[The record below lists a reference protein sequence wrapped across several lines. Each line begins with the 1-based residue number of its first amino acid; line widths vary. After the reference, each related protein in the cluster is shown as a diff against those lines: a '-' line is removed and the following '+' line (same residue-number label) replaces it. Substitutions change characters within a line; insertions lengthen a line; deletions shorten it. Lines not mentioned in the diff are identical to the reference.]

1 MGRELV
7 QFSPLINR
15 NDLHREIGYGR
26 LLLCCNEESR
36 GMASLNRGFD
46 IGPLGNGCFISRISV
61 VQLGLRCATQSS
73 GKISRLRLLRR
84 RGFHSTWTRPGIRKG
99 EGGRRMKLQMRDD
112 VTRIYFHARYNFV
125 GGRPPE
131 EKSLSRRFCNQT
143 DPWIILPPV
152 SHTFEGLPLWTT
164 NEKHLIKNIHERR
177 YTTKKT

>member
-46 IGPLGNGCFISRISV
+46 IGPLGNGCFISRISL

-99 EGGRRMKLQMRDD
+99 EAGGGRGGGEWNYKCAMMSREYIFTRD
-112 VTRIYFHARYNFV
+112 
-125 GGRPPE
+125 
-131 EKSLSRRFCNQT
+131 
-143 DPWIILPPV
+143 IILPAV
-152 SHTFEGLPLWTT
+152 GRR
-164 NEKHLIKNIHERR
+164 KKNRFRADFATRRIHESYFRPWVTLSKDYHYEPLTR
-177 YTTKKT
+177 NI